1 MVADIADLE
10 RRVALLEQKAAA
22 ADNLRQQDAAEIAAE
37 IAQLAA
43 QVAAFE
49 QRTGRR
55 FLGLETRM
63 ANIETRMGNIETH
76 MGNVETALEGQRGLL
91 GEILRRLPT

>member
-1 MVADIADLE
+1 MADLADLE

-22 ADNLRQQDAAEIAAE
+22 ADNLRQQDAAEITAK

-43 QVAAFE
+43 QIAAFE
-49 QRTGRR
+49 QRSGRR

-63 ANIETRMGNIETH
+63 SNIETRMGNIETR
-76 MGNVETALEGQRGLL
+76 MGNVETALEGQRELL
-91 GEILRRLPT
+91 GQILRRLPA

>member
-1 MVADIADLE
+1 MVADLADLE

-63 ANIETRMGNIETH
+63 ANIETRMGN
-76 MGNVETALEGQRGLL
+76 VETALEGQRELL
-91 GEILRRLPT
+91 GEILRRLPS